1 MDMAKLLGRLEFVQA
16 RTQQGVSVA
25 PLGTRFVAIL
35 SRGSGNAVTKQAWN
49 QSGFDQKSES
59 APTWTALVASPAFLS
74 GIGFAPV

>member
-1 MDMAKLLGRLEFVQA
+1 MDMAKLLGGLEFVQA

-25 PLGTRFVAIL
+25 PLGTRFVAFL
-35 SRGSGNAVTKQAWN
+35 SRGSAIAANKPRLI
-49 QSGFDQKSES
+49 QSSFDRKSES